1 MRPPKFAI
9 AAGNTITSSIYLCD
23 LLVCNRSRKLYN
35 IINILMRPPKFATEA
50 EKSITSSIYLCDLL
64 NLQ

>member
-9 AAGNTITSSIYLCD
+9 EAENYITSYTYYII
-23 LLVCNRSRKLYN
+23 CNRSRKLYY
-35 IINILMRPPKFATEA
+35 IINILMRPPKFAIEA
-50 EKSITSSIYLCDLL
+50 ENSITSSIYLCDLL